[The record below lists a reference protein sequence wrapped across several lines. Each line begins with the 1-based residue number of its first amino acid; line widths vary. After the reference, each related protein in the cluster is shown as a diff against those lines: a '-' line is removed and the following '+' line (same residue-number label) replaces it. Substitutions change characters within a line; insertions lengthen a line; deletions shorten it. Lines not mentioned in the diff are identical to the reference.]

1 MLGAAETASAALE
14 CGGEAAIV
22 AETDQPG
29 AGSSIY
35 RLERRCQRF
44 HHLLG
49 EAAQRLN
56 PAGTVGVITE
66 SCGSGAAMKKAA
78 YPSA

>member
-56 PAGTVGVITE
+56 PAGTVEKQIKH
-66 SCGSGAAMKKAA
+66 C
-78 YPSA
+78 